1 MQAYLPG
8 LLDDD
13 DDDDDNNDNAIF
25 QNAGNHSL
33 NDTASHPRRP
43 ELSATVP

>member
-13 DDDDDNNDNAIF
+13 DNEDNAIF
-25 QNAGNHSL
+25 QNIGNHSL

-43 ELSATVP
+43 ESSVTVL